1 MKTYECY
8 INGSFLPFDSLPA
21 MDVVDPAS
29 EEICARA
36 PQCAEKE
43 AARAVDAARNAQK
56 EWAGTPA
63 CERAEFLLKLAALLK
78 ANADELGELIS
89 LEQGKPLWHSTGE
102 TLGAAEILEYHAGW
116 ARRIEGEIM
125 PSDDPD
131 ENIFIYKEPV
141 GVVACILPWN
151 FPMFVLARKLAPALI
166 TGNTLVLKPSS
177 ETPCSAL
184 AFAKLAHEAGFPP
197 GVVNVISGK
206 GSVLGRALTENP
218 QVDMVTLTGSTEAG
232 KQVMTACAGS
242 LTKVSLELGG
252 KAPAVVMADADL
264 DLAVECIKGGRIGNA
279 GQVCNC
285 VERVYVHQSIAD
297 AFVEKMCRAMDEV
310 ELGPGLEGPQM
321 GPLVSRTALEN
332 VHAMV
337 LRAVEQGA
345 TIACGGQPSPKFAKG
360 YFYEPTVLTGC
371 RQDMEIMREE
381 IFGPVMP
388 IMTFETEEEALA
400 LANDCKYGLTATLY
414 TRDYGTAMRFAN
426 NIEAGELYI
435 NRKQG
440 EAFQGYHAGWKQS
453 GLGGDDGRHGV
464 SQFLKTRTVYMRY

>member
-1 MKTYECY
+1 MNTYECY
-8 INGSFLPFDSLPA
+8 INGSFVPLESLPL
-21 MDVVDPAS
+21 MDVVDPATG
-29 EEICARA
+29 EVCARV
-36 PQCAEKE
+36 PQCGVQEAALAVG
-43 AARAVDAARNAQK
+43 AARAAQK
-56 EWAGTPA
+56 DWARVPA
-63 CERAEFLLKLAALLK
+63 CERAEYLLKLAALLRAK
-78 ANADELGELIS
+78 ADELGSIICT
-89 LEQGKPLWHSTGE
+89 EQGKPIWHSTGE
-102 TLGAAEILEYHAGW
+102 TLGAAEIMEYHAGW

-125 PSDDPD
+125 PSDDRG

-166 TGNTLVLKPSS
+166 TGNTVILKPSS

-184 AFAKLAHEAGFPP
+184 AFARLVDEAGLPP

-206 GSVLGRALTENP
+206 GSVLGKALTGDP
-218 QVDMVTLTGSTEAG
+218 RVDMVTLTGSTEAG

-264 DLAVECIKGGRIGNA
+264 ELAVKCIKGGRIGNA

-285 VERVYVHQSIAD
+285 VERVYVHQSVAE
-297 AFVEKMCRAMDEV
+297 AFVEKMCQAMGEV
-310 ELGPGLEGPQM
+310 KLGPGLEGPEM
-321 GPLVSRTALEN
+321 GPLVSEAALEN

-345 TIACGGQPSPKFAKG
+345 AIACGGQRSTKFPAG

-414 TRDYGTAMRFAN
+414 TTNYGTALRFAN
-426 NIEAGELYI
+426 NVEAGELYI

-464 SQFLKTRTVYMRY
+464 SQFLKTRTVYMQY